1 MGTRSHLAL
10 QWVELCF
17 PQSGSLSSKHLVP
30 VNVTLFGN
38 RILRDDTKLK
48 GAIIIKKVGPWSNKS
63 NDFIKRGK
71 FGCDS
76 SEKQWV
82 SRDRAE

>member
-1 MGTRSHLAL
+1 MGARSHLAL

-48 GAIIIKKVGPWSNKS
+48 GAIIIKRGGGLGP
-63 NDFIKRGK
+63 IRLTTL
-71 FGCDS
+71 
-76 SEKQWV
+76 
-82 SRDRAE
+82 